1 MIKSSEK
8 TKSSGNLTFA
18 LDRYP
23 KHDVRYDIA
32 FFISLFNVKKNENYL
47 KWLRFIFFSCNK
59 QKSMSINSEDIIVS
73 AFYNPMHVTER
84 KKNSVWRKY
93 LTETSKWG

>member
-1 MIKSSEK
+1 MTLPFSFPY
-8 TKSSGNLTFA
+8 LMW
-18 LDRYP
+18 
-23 KHDVRYDIA
+23 
-32 FFISLFNVKKNENYL
+32 KKNKIIWNDCAL
-47 KWLRFIFFSCNK
+47 FFLSCNK